1 MRIGILT
8 LPLHTNYGGILQAW
22 ALQTILQRM
31 GHCVDVFSIKK
42 KKAHSPY
49 SMPLVWASRITKK
62 LIGKDSVPVFIE
74 YHDQA
79 RYNRVNKS
87 IITFIKK
94 RIRSK
99 VIRNIT
105 DISDRKYD
113 AIIVGSDQ
121 IWRRQYIQDL
131 WRFVDPADAFLHGND
146 GNFLRIAY
154 SASLGHDKWEYLTD
168 ETNRIKKALNRF
180 NAISVREDSAV
191 SILKEHAGVES
202 EWLIDPTML
211 LNAEDYRSLLGIKET
226 TDQRTIVSYILDPSD
241 EKSAIIEQVRTSRG
255 DASYQ
260 ELNIRD
266 YNTPKLSIEEWVSGI
281 ANAEIVVTDSFHGC
295 VFSII
300 FNKPLIFIPN
310 MERGN
315 TRFDSLIKRFGI
327 NGNLITANTNLALSN
342 NFQIPDQAQK
352 AITENREKSLSFI
365 RKALSQNL

>member
-1 MRIGILT
+1 MQFQCERI
-8 LPLHTNYGGILQAW
+8 P
-22 ALQTILQRM
+22 
-31 GHCVDVFSIKK
+31 
-42 KKAHSPY
+42 
-49 SMPLVWASRITKK
+49 
-62 LIGKDSVPVFIE
+62 
-74 YHDQA
+74 
-79 RYNRVNKS
+79 
-87 IITFIKK
+87 
-94 RIRSK
+94 
-99 VIRNIT
+99 
-105 DISDRKYD
+105 
-113 AIIVGSDQ
+113 
-121 IWRRQYIQDL
+121 
-131 WRFVDPADAFLHGND
+131 
-146 GNFLRIAY
+146 
-154 SASLGHDKWEYLTD
+154 
-168 ETNRIKKALNRF
+168 
-180 NAISVREDSAV
+180 AV

-365 RKALSQNL
+365 RKALSQNYESSFNIYHIALFQRSFIH